1 MRKSLLECSDEEL
14 LGIVGDYALRLE
26 YGSEPPSDKEQCEA
40 GRWWFDAQ
48 INKHKGAICRHPFVA
63 ALLVRSEV
71 DAPLALGFA
80 IALVI
85 ELGIFQRPASETSE
99 HIAAFSTLLVR
110 SVMSGFCSNQSQAN

>member
-48 INKHKGAICRHPFVA
+48 INKTDYNYYRKLAKSSIFINGVLDR
-63 ALLVRSEV
+63 LVKQYRKDEKLNK
-71 DAPLALGFA
+71 AGRGL
-80 IALVI
+80 I
-85 ELGIFQRPASETSE
+85 E
-99 HIAAFSTLLVR
+99 
-110 SVMSGFCSNQSQAN
+110 